1 MKKPIVCCDFD
12 GTITKNDNIIRIMKQ
27 FAPSEWTKLKDGV
40 LSKEITIQEGV
51 GQMFQLLTS
60 DQKEAIQSFILEDT
74 EIRDGFKE
82 FVDEVKKADIPF
94 YVLSGGM
101 DFFVYPIL
109 EGIVDRDDIYCNHAS
124 FGEEHIQ
131 IEWPYACD
139 TQCQNGCG
147 CCKPSIIRNL
157 THEDDFIIMIGDS
170 VTDVEAAKH
179 ADLTFARDYLL
190 NECQELGLVHKEF
203 DTFVDLHAQFVQIKE
218 VKEWQTQR
226 ANAGRS

>member
-51 GQMFQLLTS
+51 GQMFQLLKS
-60 DQKEAIQSFILEDT
+60 DQKDAIQSFILEDT
-74 EIRDGFKE
+74 EIREGFKQ
-82 FVDEVKKADIPF
+82 FVDEVKKQIF
-94 YVLSGGM
+94 LSMYLAGDGL
-101 DFFVYPIL
+101 FVYPIL

-124 FGEEHIQ
+124 FVEGHIQ
-131 IEWPYACD
+131 IEWPHACD
-139 TQCQNGCG
+139 TPCQNGCG
-147 CCKPSIIRNL
+147 CCKPSIIRKL

-190 NECQELGLVHKEF
+190 NECQELGLVHKEY
-203 DTFVDLHAQFVQIKE
+203 DTFIDLQAQFVQIKE

>member
-51 GQMFQLLTS
+51 GQMFQLLKS
-60 DQKEAIQSFILEDT
+60 DQKDAIQSFILEDT
-74 EIRDGFKE
+74 EIREGFKQ
-82 FVDEVKKADIPF
+82 FVDEVKKQIF
-94 YVLSGGM
+94 LSMYLAGDGL
-101 DFFVYPIL
+101 FVYPIL

-124 FGEEHIQ
+124 FVEDHIQ
-131 IEWPYACD
+131 IEWPHACD

-147 CCKPSIIRNL
+147 CCKPSIIRKL

-190 NECQELGLVHKEF
+190 NECQELGLVHKEY
-203 DTFVDLHAQFVQIKE
+203 DTFIDLQAQFVQIKE

>member
-74 EIRDGFKE
+74 EIREGFKE

-131 IEWPYACD
+131 IEWPHACD

-203 DTFVDLHAQFVQIKE
+203 GTFIDLHAQFVQIKE

>member
-51 GQMFQLLTS
+51 GQMFQLLAS

-74 EIRDGFKE
+74 EIREGFKQ

-190 NECQELGLVHKEF
+190 NECQELGLVHTEF
-203 DTFVDLHAQFVQIKE
+203 DTFIDLHAQFVQIKE

>member
-1 MKKPIVCCDFD
+1 MRKPIVCCDFD

-51 GQMFQLLTS
+51 GRMFQLLTS

-74 EIRDGFKE
+74 EIREGFKH

-124 FGEEHIQ
+124 FGEDHIQ
-131 IEWPYACD
+131 IEWPHACD
-139 TQCQNGCG
+139 TQCQNVCG
-147 CCKPSIIRNL
+147 CCKPSIIRKL

-190 NECQELGLVHKEF
+190 NECQELGLVHKEY
-203 DTFVDLHAQFVQIKE
+203 DTFIDLHAQFVQIKE

>member
-51 GQMFQLLTS
+51 GQMFQLLKS
-60 DQKEAIQSFILEDT
+60 DQKDAIQSFILEDT
-74 EIRDGFKE
+74 EIREGFKQ
-82 FVDEVKKADIPF
+82 FVDEVKKQIF
-94 YVLSGGM
+94 LSMYLAGDGL
-101 DFFVYPIL
+101 FVYPIL

-124 FGEEHIQ
+124 FVEDHIQ
-131 IEWPYACD
+131 IEWPHACD

-147 CCKPSIIRNL
+147 CCKPSIIRKL
-157 THEDDFIIMIGDS
+157 AHEDDFIIMIGDS

-179 ADLTFARDYLL
+179 ADITFARDYLL
-190 NECQELGLVHKEF
+190 NECQELGLVHKEY
-203 DTFVDLHAQFVQIKE
+203 DTFIDLQAQFVQIKE

>member
-1 MKKPIVCCDFD
+1 
-12 GTITKNDNIIRIMKQ
+12 
-27 FAPSEWTKLKDGV
+27 
-40 LSKEITIQEGV
+40 
-51 GQMFQLLTS
+51 
-60 DQKEAIQSFILEDT
+60 
-74 EIRDGFKE
+74 
-82 FVDEVKKADIPF
+82 
-94 YVLSGGM
+94 M

-124 FGEEHIQ
+124 FGEDHIQ
-131 IEWPYACD
+131 IEWPHACD

-147 CCKPSIIRNL
+147 CCKPSIIRKL

-190 NECQELGLVHKEF
+190 NECQELGLVHKEY
-203 DTFVDLHAQFVQIKE
+203 DTFIDLHAQFVQIKE

>member
-27 FAPSEWTKLKDGV
+27 FAPSEWTTLKDGV

-74 EIRDGFKE
+74 EIREGFKE
-82 FVDEVKKADIPF
+82 FVDEVKKQTF
-94 YVLSGGM
+94 LSMYLVGDGL
-101 DFFVYPIL
+101 FVYPIL

-131 IEWPYACD
+131 IEWPHACD

>member
-40 LSKEITIQEGV
+40 LSKEISIQEGV
-51 GQMFQLLTS
+51 GQMFQLLKS
-60 DQKEAIQSFILEDT
+60 DQKDAIQSFILEDT
-74 EIRDGFKE
+74 EIREGFKQ
-82 FVDEVKKADIPF
+82 FVDEVKKQIF
-94 YVLSGGM
+94 LSMYLAGDGL
-101 DFFVYPIL
+101 FVYPIL

-124 FGEEHIQ
+124 FVEGHIQ
-131 IEWPYACD
+131 IEWPHACD

-147 CCKPSIIRNL
+147 CCKPSIIRKL

-190 NECQELGLVHKEF
+190 NECQELGLVHKEY
-203 DTFVDLHAQFVQIKE
+203 DTFIDLQAQFVQVKE

>member
-74 EIRDGFKE
+74 EIREGFE
-82 FVDEVKKADIPF
+82 RFVAYVKNADIPF

-101 DFFVYPIL
+101 DFFVYPVL
-109 EGIVDRDDIYCNHAS
+109 EGIIDKDHIYCNHAS
-124 FGEEHIQ
+124 FRQDHIR
-131 IEWPYACD
+131 IEWPHACD
-139 TQCQNGCG
+139 AHCQNGCG
-147 CCKPSIIRNL
+147 CCKPSIIRKL
-157 THEDDFIIMIGDS
+157 THENDFIIMIGDS
-170 VTDVEAAKH
+170 VTDIEAAKH

-190 NECQELGLVHKEF
+190 NECNELGLIHKEY
-203 DTFVDLHAQFVQIKE
+203 DTFIDLKAQFVQIKE

-226 ANAGRS
+226 VNTGKS

>member
-74 EIRDGFKE
+74 EIREGFKQ

-101 DFFVYPIL
+101 DFLSTPSSKVL
-109 EGIVDRDDIYCNHAS
+109 S
-124 FGEEHIQ
+124 
-131 IEWPYACD
+131 IETIFIA
-139 TQCQNGCG
+139 TMHHLGKTIFKLNGLM
-147 CCKPSIIRNL
+147 PAIRNVKMGA
-157 THEDDFIIMIGDS
+157 D
-170 VTDVEAAKH
+170 AASP
-179 ADLTFARDYLL
+179 
-190 NECQELGLVHKEF
+190 
-203 DTFVDLHAQFVQIKE
+203 
-218 VKEWQTQR
+218 
-226 ANAGRS
+226 RSFES

>member
-51 GQMFQLLTS
+51 GQMFQLLKS
-60 DQKEAIQSFILEDT
+60 DQKDAIQSFILEDT
-74 EIRDGFKE
+74 EIREGFKQ

-124 FGEEHIQ
+124 FVEDHIQ
-131 IEWPYACD
+131 IEWPHACD
-139 TQCQNGCG
+139 KQCQNGCG
-147 CCKPSIIRNL
+147 CCKPSIIRKL

-190 NECQELGLVHKEF
+190 NECQELGLVHKEY
-203 DTFVDLHAQFVQIKE
+203 DTFIDLQAQFVQIKE

>member
-51 GQMFQLLTS
+51 GQMFQLLAS

-74 EIRDGFKE
+74 EIREGFKQ

-203 DTFVDLHAQFVQIKE
+203 DTFIDLHAQFVQIKE

>member
-60 DQKEAIQSFILEDT
+60 DQKDAIQSFILEDT
-74 EIRDGFKE
+74 EIREGFKQ

-124 FGEEHIQ
+124 FGEDHIQ
-131 IEWPYACD
+131 IEWPHACD

-147 CCKPSIIRNL
+147 CCKPSIIRKL
-157 THEDDFIIMIGDS
+157 TREDDFIIMIGDS

-190 NECQELGLVHKEF
+190 NECQELGLVHKEYE
-203 DTFVDLHAQFVQIKE
+203 TFIDLHAQFVQIKE

>member
-74 EIRDGFKE
+74 EIREGFKQ
-82 FVDEVKKADIPF
+82 FVDDVKKADIPF

-109 EGIVDRDDIYCNHAS
+109 EGIVDQADIYCNHAS
-124 FGEEHIQ
+124 FKEDHIQ
-131 IEWPYACD
+131 IEWPHACD
-139 TQCQNGCG
+139 SECQSGCG
-147 CCKPSIIRNL
+147 CCKPSIIRKL
-157 THEDDFIIMIGDS
+157 THEKDFIIMIGDS
-170 VTDVEAAKH
+170 VTDIEAAKH
-179 ADLTFARDYLL
+179 ADITFARDYLL
-190 NECQELGLVHKEF
+190 NECKELGLLHKEYE
-203 DTFVDLHAQFVQIKE
+203 TFIDLKAQFVQIKE

-226 ANAGRS
+226 VNAGRS

>member
-74 EIRDGFKE
+74 EIREGFKQ
-82 FVDEVKKADIPF
+82 FVDEVKKRTF
-94 YVLSGGM
+94 LSMYLAGM

-124 FGEEHIQ
+124 FGEDHIQ
-131 IEWPYACD
+131 IEWPHACD

-147 CCKPSIIRNL
+147 CCKPSIIREL
-157 THEDDFIIMIGDS
+157 THENDFIIMIGDS

-190 NECQELGLVHKEF
+190 NECKELGLVHKEY
-203 DTFVDLHAQFVQIKE
+203 DTFVDLHTQFVQIKE
-218 VKEWQTQR
+218 VKEWQTQK

>member
-60 DQKEAIQSFILEDT
+60 DQKDAIQSFILEDT
-74 EIRDGFKE
+74 EIREGFKQ
-82 FVDEVKKADIPF
+82 FVDEVKKQTF
-94 YVLSGGM
+94 LSMYLVGDGL
-101 DFFVYPIL
+101 FVYPIL
-109 EGIVDRDDIYCNHAS
+109 EGIVDRYDIYCNHAS

-131 IEWPYACD
+131 IEWPHACD

-203 DTFVDLHAQFVQIKE
+203 DTFIDLHAQFVQIKE